1 MKLKMKILMLMCVVF
16 SSVRG
21 QQKDSLSYK
30 SMYTINEN
38 LQFEYSKTTFFEMF
52 KNIPDNVYQFGKY
65 TIQSE
70 NLLQVGAAVG
80 STLVLLPLDQKI
92 IENSTE
98 LGEKIG
104 WVGDGSYVKA
114 SGVRLFPKDIN
125 TAVYY
130 VGNGGF
136 SLLIG
141 GGLYA
146 FGKINKDYRAVS
158 TASQIVESLLSVG
171 VLTQTIKRISG
182 RETPNTAEISGVNGG
197 NWRPFPSFS
206 EYQSNTPI
214 YDAMPSGH
222 VATFMATFTVLTQNY
237 PEVKWIKPVGYTL
250 MTALAFQMMSSK
262 VHWASDYPIA
272 VLIGY
277 VIGKTTAN
285 RRIKK
290 HDSRTTT
297 FGEKRTAYDFN
308 YNFSKIGNYTLVGVN
323 IRF

>member
-1 MKLKMKILMLMCVVF
+1 MKMKILMLMFLVF
-16 SSVRG
+16 SSVSG

-237 PEVKWIKPVGYTL
+237 PEIKWIKPVGYTL

>member
-1 MKLKMKILMLMCVVF
+1 MKIKILVLMCVVF

-30 SMYTINEN
+30 SMYTINQN

-65 TIQSE
+65 TIQRE

-141 GGLYA
+141 GSLYA

-206 EYQSNTPI
+206 EYQSNTP
-214 YDAMPSGH
+214 
-222 VATFMATFTVLTQNY
+222 L
-237 PEVKWIKPVGYTL
+237 L
-250 MTALAFQMMSSK
+250 
-262 VHWASDYPIA
+262 
-272 VLIGY
+272 
-277 VIGKTTAN
+277 
-285 RRIKK
+285 
-290 HDSRTTT
+290 
-297 FGEKRTAYDFN
+297 
-308 YNFSKIGNYTLVGVN
+308 
-323 IRF
+323 

>member
-1 MKLKMKILMLMCVVF
+1 MKLKIKILMLMGLVY
-16 SSVRG
+16 SSVYG
-21 QQKDSLSYK
+21 QQLDSLSYK

-38 LQFEYSKTTFFEMF
+38 LRFEYSKTTFFEMF

-65 TIQSE
+65 SIQSE
-70 NLLQVGAAVG
+70 NLLQVGSAVG
-80 STLVLLPLDQKI
+80 STLILLPLDEKI

-104 WVGDGSYVKA
+104 WVGDGSYWKI
-114 SGVRLFPKDIN
+114 SGVRMFPKDIN

-206 EYQSNTPI
+206 EYQSNTPY

-250 MTALAFQMMSSK
+250 MTAIAFQMMSSK

-290 HDSRTTT
+290 HDSKTTA
-297 FGEKRTAYDFN
+297 FGEKRTTYDFN

>member
-1 MKLKMKILMLMCVVF
+1 MKLKIKILMLMGLVY
-16 SSVRG
+16 SSVYG
-21 QQKDSLSYK
+21 QQLDSLSYK

-38 LQFEYSKTTFFEMF
+38 LRFEYSKTTFFEMF

-65 TIQSE
+65 SIQSE
-70 NLLQVGAAVG
+70 NLLQVGSAVG
-80 STLVLLPLDQKI
+80 STLILLPLDEKI

-104 WVGDGSYVKA
+104 WVGDGSYWKI
-114 SGVRLFPKDIN
+114 SGVRMFPKDIN

-146 FGKINKDYRAVS
+146 FGKIKKDYRAVS

-206 EYQSNTPI
+206 EYQSNTPY

-250 MTALAFQMMSSK
+250 MTAIAFQMMSSK

-290 HDSRTTT
+290 HDSKTTA
-297 FGEKRTAYDFN
+297 FGEKRTTYDFN